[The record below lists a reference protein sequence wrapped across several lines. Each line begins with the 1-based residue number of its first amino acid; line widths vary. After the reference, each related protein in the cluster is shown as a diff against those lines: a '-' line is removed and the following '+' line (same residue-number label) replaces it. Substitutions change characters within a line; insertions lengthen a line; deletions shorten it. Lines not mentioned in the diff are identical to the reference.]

1 MTALS
6 GTNPKEPKDIKTAA
20 GLWSGRLLVGVAFF
34 LIIFSQMYPIF
45 KNISVL

>member
-1 MTALS
+1 MTVLS

-34 LIIFSQMYPIF
+34 FDHFFPNVSYI
-45 KNISVL
+45 